1 MPEETKEVVKTI
13 EIECKDCQIPF
24 EFTAGEQEFY
34 RENSLN
40 PPKRCPVCRLKK
52 KQRYAEEGR

>member
-1 MPEETKEVVKTI
+1 MSEQTKETI
-13 EIECKDCQIPF
+13 EIICKDCEMPF

-40 PPKRCPVCRLKK
+40 PPKRCPVCRIRK
-52 KQRYAEEGR
+52 KQRYADQDQ